1 MPRFRILITDSNEN
15 IKKSVDEYY
24 AEFNLYSS
32 MAHYVGK
39 VLHIR
44 PNEILDTWGVPEL
57 IVAYGEYVNEVSHE
71 NYEEWRHLDANT
83 RGERPE
89 KYAVKFLSDDRLED

>member
-1 MPRFRILITDSNEN
+1 M
-15 IKKSVDEYY
+15 
-24 AEFNLYSS
+24 

-57 IVAYGEYVNEVSHE
+57 IVAYGQYANEVSQQ
-71 NYEEWRHLDANT
+71 NYEEWKSLGADSRQ
-83 RGERPE
+83 GERPE
-89 KYAVKFLSDDRLED
+89 EYIVKFYGADKQEN